1 MESADARISDMLV
14 EKHAIA
20 CQIGVMLIIRISD
33 ACVQVR
39 YAELPQK
46 RLETIVQP
54 TAQPLSTLIFT
65 QVNGDFNAMAISR
78 P

>member
-1 MESADARISDMLV
+1 MESTDARISGMLV

-20 CQIGVMLIIRISD
+20 RQIRIVLVIGIRD
-33 ACVQVR
+33 TRIQVR
-39 YAELPQK
+39 YAALPQK
-46 RLETIVQP
+46 RFETIVQP